1 MLQDG
6 AESRV
11 RERVGVIV
19 REDPAEGDRFR
30 DGARGRQATQAHE
43 QAQGGLGARVQVEP
57 VHDDDGDGGASQV
70 GEGVEPEP
78 DVAGQVGDVG

>member
-1 MLQDG
+1 MLQNRAD
-6 AESRV
+6 SRV

-30 DGARGRQATQAHE
+30 DGARGCQASQAHE
-43 QAQGGLGARVQVEP
+43 RAKRNLGARVQMQP

-70 GEGVEPEP
+70 GEGVEPEA
-78 DVAGQVGDVG
+78 DVAR